1 VGASQNYNFSN
12 IFMSA
17 NRCRFYSLFLLI
29 ILAWALPGRAA
40 GQPAVPPLE
49 GFWKGPLQLPG
60 GELEVIFRLVKLSS
74 GEYFATLDVPKQRV
88 SRLSVTVSTRA
99 DTVVFASAEANC
111 EFMGRLAPG
120 GSQLQGIWRQPGF
133 KAPLSLT
140 RTALPTTAAAAKSFL
155 TPPYREIDVEFPNSA
170 ASLQLAGTLTVP
182 AGPGPFPAVVLL
194 SDVGPQDRNGTTNEF
209 APLGRLADFLTRRG
223 IAVLRFDDRGTG
235 QSTGQAEATVAEL
248 VTDAQAALAFLRT
261 RPEVLPGHLGLV
273 GHGEGGNVALLTASQ
288 PQPPAFVVGL
298 APNGLPGYN
307 IAMQQQEATLRSLQ
321 TSSAQLAIAL
331 KRQQMILDAI
341 RQTAT
346 RSQARSIVV
355 NILKK
360 DNPVL
365 SDEAAQARATELT
378 TAPYRY
384 FLTFDPAEALTKVAC
399 PVLLLY
405 GTADA
410 AVSPEANLQGLLKGL
425 KTNTAVTADK
435 LPGVNHLFQPDRDQW
450 PIVAGQP
457 QPNFSPAA
465 QEAVRGWIM
474 ALPTK

>member
-1 VGASQNYNFSN
+1 MV
-12 IFMSA
+12 
-17 NRCRFYSLFLLI
+17 
-29 ILAWALPGRAA
+29 LAWALPGRAA
-40 GQPAVPPLE
+40 SPAAEPPLE

-60 GELEVIFRLVKLSS
+60 GELEVIFRLVRLSS

-88 SRLSVTVSTRA
+88 SRLSVTVTTHA
-99 DTVVFASAEANC
+99 DTVTFASAEANC
-111 EFMGRLAPG
+111 LFSGRLVPDAG
-120 GSQLQGIWRQPGF
+120 HLQGTWQQPGF
-133 KAPLSLT
+133 KAPLMLT
-140 RTALPTTAAAAKSFL
+140 RTALPTAATASKSFL
-155 TPPYREIDVEFPNSA
+155 TPPYREIEVTFPNA
-170 ASLQLAGTLTVP
+170 AANLQLAGTLTVP

-194 SDVGPQDRNGTTNEF
+194 SDVGAQDRNGTINEF

-235 QSTGQAEATVAEL
+235 QSTGQAEATVPEL
-248 VTDAQAALAFLRT
+248 VTDAQAALNFLRA
-261 RPEVLPGHLGLV
+261 RPEVIPARLGLV
-273 GHGEGGNVALLTASQ
+273 GHGEGGNVALLTAGQ

-298 APNGLPGYN
+298 APNGLPGYD

-331 KRQQMILDAI
+331 RRQQMILDAI

-365 SDEAAQARATELT
+365 SDAAAQARATELT

-384 FLTFDPAEALTKVAC
+384 FLTFDPAEQLAKVTC

-405 GTADA
+405 GAADTVVNPA
-410 AVSPEANLQGLLKGL
+410 TNLQGLLNGL
-425 KTNTAVTADK
+425 KGNTAVTADK
-435 LPGVNHLFQPDRDQW
+435 LLGVNHLFQPNHDQW
-450 PIVAGQP
+450 PIVAGQA

-465 QEAVRGWIM
+465 QEAIRVWITEQT
-474 ALPTK
+474 AK

>member
-1 VGASQNYNFSN
+1 
-12 IFMSA
+12 M
-17 NRCRFYSLFLLI
+17 L
-29 ILAWALPGRAA
+29 LAWAHPGRAA
-40 GQPAVPPLE
+40 SPTAEPPLE

-88 SRLSVTVSTRA
+88 SRLSVTVTTRA
-99 DTVVFASAEANC
+99 DTVVLASAEANC
-111 EFMGRLAPG
+111 LFTGRLAAG
-120 GSQLQGIWRQPGF
+120 GNQLQGTWQQPGF
-133 KAPLSLT
+133 KAPLGLT
-140 RTALPTTAAAAKSFL
+140 RTALPTAATASKSFL
-155 TPPYREIDVEFPNSA
+155 TPPYRETEVGFPNA
-170 ASLQLAGTLTVP
+170 AAGLQLAGTLTVP

-194 SDVGPQDRNGTTNEF
+194 SDVGAQDRNGTVNEF

-235 QSTGQAEATVAEL
+235 QSTGAAEATVAEL

-261 RPEVLPGHLGLV
+261 RPEIIPGRLGLV
-273 GHGEGGNVALLTASQ
+273 GHGEGGNVALLAAAQ

-321 TSSAQLAIAL
+321 TSSAQLAIGL
-331 KRQQMILDAI
+331 RRQQMILDAI

-365 SDEAAQARATELT
+365 SEEAAQARASELT

-384 FLTFDPAEALTKVAC
+384 FLTFDPAEALPKVTC

-410 AVSPEANLQGLLKGL
+410 VVSPEANLQGILKGL
-425 KTNTAVTADK
+425 KTNTAVTADR

-457 QPNFSPAA
+457 QANFSPAA

-474 ALPTK
+474 GLPAK

>member
-1 VGASQNYNFSN
+1 MV
-12 IFMSA
+12 
-17 NRCRFYSLFLLI
+17 
-29 ILAWALPGRAA
+29 LAWALPGRAA
-40 GQPAVPPLE
+40 SPTAEPPLE

-88 SRLSVTVSTRA
+88 SRLSVTVTTHA
-99 DTVVFASAEANC
+99 DTVVFTSAEAHC
-111 EFMGRLAPG
+111 LFSGRLGPDAG
-120 GSQLQGIWRQPGF
+120 RLQGTWQQPGF
-133 KAPLSLT
+133 KAPLTLT
-140 RTALPTTAAAAKSFL
+140 RTALPTAATASKSFL
-155 TPPYREIDVEFPNSA
+155 TPPYREIEVTFPNAA

-194 SDVGPQDRNGTTNEF
+194 SDVGAQDRNGTINEF

-235 QSTGQAEATVAEL
+235 QSTGQAEATVTDL
-248 VTDAQAALAFLRT
+248 VTDAQAALSFLRA
-261 RPEVLPGHLGLV
+261 RPEVIPARLGLV
-273 GHGEGGNVALLTASQ
+273 GHGEGGNVALLAAGQ

-298 APNGLPGYN
+298 APNGLPGSD

-321 TSSAQLAIAL
+321 TSSPQLAIAL

-365 SDEAAQARATELT
+365 SDAAAQARATELT

-384 FLTFDPAEALTKVAC
+384 FLTFDPAEHLDKVAC

-405 GTADA
+405 GAADTVVNPA
-410 AVSPEANLQGLLKGL
+410 TNLQGLLNGL
-425 KTNTAVTADK
+425 KGNTAVTADK
-435 LPGVNHLFQPDRDQW
+435 LLGVNHLFQPNHDQW
-450 PIVAGQP
+450 PIVAGQA

-465 QEAVRGWIM
+465 QEAIRVWIM
-474 ALPTK
+474 EQAAK

>member
-1 VGASQNYNFSN
+1 
-12 IFMSA
+12 MSA
-17 NRCRFYSLFLLI
+17 NRLRFYSLFLLI
-29 ILAWALPGRAA
+29 ALVWAVPGRASRLA
-40 GQPAVPPLE
+40 PEPPLE

-88 SRLSVTVSTRA
+88 SRLSVTVTTRA
-99 DTVVFASAEANC
+99 DTVILASAEANC
-111 EFMGRLAPG
+111 LFTGRLVAG
-120 GSQLQGIWRQPGF
+120 GSQLQGIWQQPGF
-133 KAPLSLT
+133 KAPLSLA
-140 RTALPTTAAAAKSFL
+140 RTALPTAATASKSFL
-155 TPPYREIDVEFPNSA
+155 TPPYRETEVTFPNAA

-194 SDVGPQDRNGTTNEF
+194 SDVGAQDRNGTTNEF

-223 IAVLRFDDRGTG
+223 IAVLRFDDRGAG
-235 QSTGQAEATVAEL
+235 QSTGQAEATVTDL
-248 VTDAQAALAFLRT
+248 VTDAQAALGFLRT
-261 RPEVLPGHLGLV
+261 RPEIIPGRLGLV
-273 GHGEGGNVALLTASQ
+273 GHGEGGNVALLAAAK

-298 APNGLPGYN
+298 APNGLPGYD

-321 TSSAQLAIAL
+321 TSSAQITIAL

-365 SDEAAQARATELT
+365 SEAAAQARATELT

-384 FLTFDPAEALTKVAC
+384 FLSFDPAEPLAKVTC

-405 GTADA
+405 GTADS
-410 AVSPEANLQGLLKGL
+410 VVNPDANMQGLLKGL
-425 KTNTAVTADK
+425 KGNTAVTADK
-435 LPGVNHLFQPDRDQW
+435 LLGVNHLFQPDRDQW

-465 QEAVRGWIM
+465 QEAIRAWIV
-474 ALPTK
+474 TQTSK

>member
-1 VGASQNYNFSN
+1 
-12 IFMSA
+12 MSA
-17 NRCRFYSLFLLI
+17 KCRRLYSFFLLI
-29 ILAWALPGRAA
+29 LLGWALPGRASQVVA
-40 GQPAVPPLE
+40 EPPLE

-88 SRLSVTVSTRA
+88 SRLSVTVSMRA

-111 EFMGRLAPG
+111 EFVGRLAPSG
-120 GSQLQGIWRQPGF
+120 GQLQGTWRQPGF

-140 RTALPTTAAAAKSFL
+140 RTALPTTAAASKAFL
-155 TPPYREIDVEFPNSA
+155 TPPYREIEVEFPNA
-170 ASLQLAGTLTVP
+170 AAGLQLAGTLTVP

-194 SDVGPQDRNGTTNEF
+194 SDVGSQDRNGTVSEF

-235 QSTGQAEATVAEL
+235 QSTGQPEAIVTDL

-261 RPEVLPGHLGLV
+261 RPELIPGRLGLV
-273 GHGEGGNVALLTASQ
+273 GHGEGGNVALLAAAQ

-298 APNGLPGYN
+298 APNGLPGYT

-331 KRQQMILDAI
+331 KRQQMILDAV

-365 SDEAAQARATELT
+365 SDAAAQARATELT

-384 FLTFDPAEALTKVAC
+384 FLTFDPAEPLAKVTC

-405 GTADA
+405 GTADS
-410 AVSPEANLQGLLKGL
+410 VVNPEANMQGLLKGL

-435 LPGVNHLFQPDRDQW
+435 LLGVNHLFQPDRDQW
-450 PIVAGQP
+450 PIVAGQA

-465 QEAVRGWIM
+465 QEAVRAWIM
-474 ALPTK
+474 AQVAK